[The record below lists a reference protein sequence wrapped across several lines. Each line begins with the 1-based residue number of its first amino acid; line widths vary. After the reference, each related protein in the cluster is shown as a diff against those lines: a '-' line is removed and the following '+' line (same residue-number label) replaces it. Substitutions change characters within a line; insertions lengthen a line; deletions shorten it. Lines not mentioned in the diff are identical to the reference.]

1 MGSEGQQGLLRY
13 RSPGLNPGSGRSLE
27 KGMAAPVFLPGEF
40 HGQRS
45 LAAYSPWSR
54 KELNTTEQL
63 THTHTHTH
71 THIHIRTHTHSL
83 THTHTGSNPELFM
96 ANCSWCPE

>member
-27 KGMAAPVFLPGEF
+27 KGMATPVFLPGKF

-63 THTHTHTH
+63 TH